1 MENGRRAGRS
11 WTGPKG
17 PVVEINAVAE
27 LLHEYADTAG
37 LSIKAVHEALTP
49 EMLPAGTRV
58 PDLRRMYDLMDGRD
72 LSRAIAHAVIDV
84 CSGLDGD
91 PRLDEKRRRDV
102 DALFEKAETAPTPVR
117 AGVPMYGELVKAK
130 DRLLALHHDLDN
142 ARQALQKSTAARNQA
157 QMIMSTLLLVLAHQA
172 TTIGRLTAER
182 DLLLARAGTPAG
194 EQALL
199 EDVERQLVR
208 VRENEDRAR
217 TTLEQAERDRDAAT
231 AVAEEAG
238 LLVRELQEE
247 VAHLRATTQ
256 DQTTEETA
264 LPPTADIAVYDV
276 DLTQTELTLDKAEV
290 LLEQGREAVEEAGRA
305 IGLDHPQPEPHTI
318 PGQIIR
324 SHPEPAP
331 EFSGTT
337 PYNPL
342 TSTPTRTLTVPLDK
356 LIFHPVAVFVVTT
369 AVCVLLPLGIAGG
382 LAADPGPAIWKWVLF
397 TPLPT
402 LLGVIA
408 CGIAFTELE
417 PRIARVLRLMPP
429 IVAIGLVI
437 GLQMISNGSIGIAFI
452 RKFGML

>member
-1 MENGRRAGRS
+1 M
-11 WTGPKG
+11 
-17 PVVEINAVAE
+17 
-27 LLHEYADTAG
+27 
-37 LSIKAVHEALTP
+37 
-49 EMLPAGTRV
+49 
-58 PDLRRMYDLMDGRD
+58 
-72 LSRAIAHAVIDV
+72 
-84 CSGLDGD
+84 
-91 PRLDEKRRRDV
+91 
-102 DALFEKAETAPTPVR
+102 
-117 AGVPMYGELVKAK
+117 
-130 DRLLALHHDLDN
+130 
-142 ARQALQKSTAARNQA
+142 
-157 QMIMSTLLLVLAHQA
+157 
-172 TTIGRLTAER
+172 
-182 DLLLARAGTPAG
+182 
-194 EQALL
+194 
-199 EDVERQLVR
+199 
-208 VRENEDRAR
+208 
-217 TTLEQAERDRDAAT
+217 
-231 AVAEEAG
+231 
-238 LLVRELQEE
+238 
-247 VAHLRATTQ
+247 
-256 DQTTEETA
+256 
-264 LPPTADIAVYDV
+264 
-276 DLTQTELTLDKAEV
+276 
-290 LLEQGREAVEEAGRA
+290 LEQGREAVEEAGRA